1 MRRALIAGG
10 TLVLAYAIAGA
21 VTDPDV
27 RLIGVLVFLAAV
39 LVAHDAVLLPAV
51 LAGGAL
57 IGRFVPA
64 GARCAVRAA
73 AVASLAVTVVALP
86 LVLGFGRRAD
96 NPSVLPRPYG
106 AGLFLVVGL
115 IWAAAG
121 ASVMAR
127 RIHKHLVRSRR
138 PGGG

>member
-1 MRRALIAGG
+1 MRRALIAAGM
-10 TLVLAYAIAGA
+10 LVMAYAIAGA

-51 LAGGAL
+51 LAAGAL
-57 IGRFVPA
+57 ISRFVPA
-64 GARCAVRAA
+64 GARGAVRAA

-96 NPSVLPRPYG
+96 NPSLLPRPYG
-106 AGLFLVVGL
+106 AGLLLILGL
-115 IWAAAG
+115 IWATAVAWI
-121 ASVMAR
+121 VAR
-127 RIHKHLVRSRR
+127 LIHKHLVRSRR
-138 PGGG
+138 AAGG